1 MSGFKRAMSLI
12 CLAAAIASLLTAC
25 GATTPEVVKE
35 TVVVTQQVEKVA
47 TQIVKETVI
56 VEGTP
61 QVVEKV
67 VTPTPEPPT
76 PTPSIPTGGTFVF
89 RNLGDPSVLN
99 PMYAGDGPS
108 LIVLGFTMN
117 GLVKLFGADIQPD
130 LAESWESS
138 TDGLVWTFHLRKDVK
153 WQDGEPFTAKDVV
166 FTFQAIEDEKN
177 NSPSRS
183 SFILDG
189 KPIVF
194 EVVDD
199 YTVRATLPSLQPA
212 FIYYMDMY
220 IVPEHILGTSTDLEH
235 DPYNQKPI
243 GTGPFQ
249 VTEWK
254 AGEEVDTVK
263 FKDYFR
269 GEPYLD
275 QVVFRTVP
283 DSQAA
288 TVALQTGEL
297 DIMSSVDPADV
308 QKLQDAGLTVT
319 PTQRDIQVLIHV
331 NTQNPILS
339 DVRIRKAMMYGMDRE
354 AMVVGLEKNY
364 AKVCDSIFHEPVFVY
379 EPNDPKLPPYN
390 YDPTKAAQLLD
401 EAGWTLG
408 ADGIRYKDGQPL
420 KFTYLNINIGG
431 PLGKMAT
438 VVQAQLRQLGFDI
451 AIETVDIPTFVDR
464 LIVKGC
470 PKPYDVT
477 LDREGALGPDPD
489 AYYSYYYGPDNMQCY
504 NNDEVNRLF
513 DEGRKTNDMAQRK
526 QIYQQVEEILWDEL
540 PILPMWY
547 PRTVMAL
554 SPKFEYEQAVLD
566 VDQWPLFRY
575 PEWIHLKP

>member
-1 MSGFKRAMSLI
+1 
-12 CLAAAIASLLTAC
+12 
-25 GATTPEVVKE
+25 
-35 TVVVTQQVEKVA
+35 
-47 TQIVKETVI
+47 
-56 VEGTP
+56 
-61 QVVEKV
+61 
-67 VTPTPEPPT
+67 
-76 PTPSIPTGGTFVF
+76 
-89 RNLGDPSVLN
+89 
-99 PMYAGDGPS
+99 
-108 LIVLGFTMN
+108 
-117 GLVKLFGADIQPD
+117 
-130 LAESWESS
+130 
-138 TDGLVWTFHLRKDVK
+138 
-153 WQDGEPFTAKDVV
+153 
-166 FTFQAIEDEKN
+166 
-177 NSPSRS
+177 
-183 SFILDG
+183 
-189 KPIVF
+189 
-194 EVVDD
+194 
-199 YTVRATLPSLQPA
+199 
-212 FIYYMDMY
+212 
-220 IVPEHILGTSTDLEH
+220 
-235 DPYNQKPI
+235 
-243 GTGPFQ
+243 
-249 VTEWK
+249 
-254 AGEEVDTVK
+254 
-263 FKDYFR
+263 
-269 GEPYLD
+269 
-275 QVVFRTVP
+275 
-283 DSQAA
+283 
-288 TVALQTGEL
+288 
-297 DIMSSVDPADV
+297 
-308 QKLQDAGLTVT
+308 
-319 PTQRDIQVLIHV
+319 V